1 MFRSDE
7 STNDHSVPIPSPRRL
22 AILFRRCVAASTCA
36 MQALDFVQR
45 CVGSDLSARLGQR
58 SWCLPCRPSLIQW
71 RACLLAYAR
80 ACSLAHSLAHLHLRI
95 YVIAYLRTHSHTHS
109 RHSHTHTHTHTR
121 SHTHT
126 HTHTHSLTRSLAL
139 AVAGALARHRRR
151 LNVRV
156 LLERRQAGGRRPA
169 RRHGQ
174 GDFER
179 RPNSNTCKRACAL
192 VAIAALAAAATA
204 ACATVPFYIT
214 GHRHELFAP
223 SPPSLAATHRPPCFR
238 VVSLVAVP
246 LCRCRR
252 IAS

>member
-1 MFRSDE
+1 M
-7 STNDHSVPIPSPRRL
+7 
-22 AILFRRCVAASTCA
+22 
-36 MQALDFVQR
+36 
-45 CVGSDLSARLGQR
+45 
-58 SWCLPCRPSLIQW
+58 
-71 RACLLAYAR
+71 ACLLA
-80 ACSLAHSLAHLHLRI
+80 CLLTHVLTHSLLACAHLHLRI
-95 YVIAYLRTHSHTHS
+95 YVRAYLRTHSHTHS
-109 RHSHTHTHTHTR
+109 RHSHTHTHTHTH
-121 SHTHT
+121 SLTHTHT